1 MPWPSARLI
10 FYMDF
15 VIRMKPS
22 WPILSVVPLVLAV
35 GVDGALADEGDALN
49 FYVSQSFRYEDNLYR
64 LSDGAEAPRGTRH
77 DTIST
82 SGVGLRFDQEYSRQ
96 RLRAEVGLTSSRYM
110 EHSDLDHDS
119 PDVRLYWDWQV
130 GNRWSGLV
138 SHMYRESM
146 TGFDEVRGS
155 ELNIN
160 TYVRSAAT
168 ADFWWHPRWA
178 TGVGF
183 ARTKSRFD
191 EENSRIGDFD
201 ANTVDF
207 NLTYRPPTENRVV
220 LTVRE
225 TTGRYPNRAAEAG
238 SIRDYEQHEVRLGSE
253 WQLTGATRVSGFV
266 GRTRLEYRFAPNRDF
281 VGTTGRLGIDWKA
294 TAKTSVSL
302 SVRREVG
309 AQQDVAANYAIT
321 EAVVLAPKWA
331 LTDKMILG
339 AGLEWRRR
347 DYGGDPQLQT
357 SNIVAS
363 RDADSSHRYGL
374 SLEYKPLRALTFL
387 LTLQKQKRNASEVL
401 NRYEAS
407 SAALSMRFLF

>member
-1 MPWPSARLI
+1 
-10 FYMDF
+10 
-15 VIRMKPS
+15 MKPS
-22 WPILSVVPLVLAV
+22 WPIFSVVPLVVAV
-35 GVDGALADEGDALN
+35 GIDGALADEGDALN

-64 LSDGAEAPRGTRH
+64 LSDEAEVPRGTRH

-82 SGVGLRFDQEYSRQ
+82 TGVGLRFDHEYSRQ
-96 RLRAEVGLTSSRYM
+96 RLRADVGLTSSRYQ
-110 EHSDLDHDS
+110 EHGDLDHDS
-119 PDVRLYWDWQV
+119 PDARFYWDWQL

-183 ARTKSRFD
+183 AHTKSRFD

-201 ANTVDF
+201 ADTVDF
-207 NLTYRPPTENRVV
+207 NLTYRPPTENRVIF
-220 LTVRE
+220 TVRE
-225 TTGRYPNRAAEAG
+225 TSGRYPNRPAEAG
-238 SIRDYEQHEVRLGSE
+238 SIRDYEQHEIRLGGE
-253 WQLTGATRVSGFV
+253 WQLTGATRVSGFL

-281 VGTTGRLGIDWKA
+281 TGTTGRLGVDWKA
-294 TAKTSVSL
+294 TAKSSVSL
-302 SVRREVG
+302 SIRREVG

-331 LTDKMILG
+331 LTDKMTLG

-347 DYGGDPQLQT
+347 DYGGDPQLQA
-357 SNIVAS
+357 SNVVAS
-363 RDADSSHRYGL
+363 RDADSSRRYGL
-374 SLEYKPLRALTFL
+374 SLEYKPMRALSFL
-387 LTLQKQKRNASEVL
+387 LTVQRQKRNASEVL
-401 NRYEAS
+401 NRYDANS
-407 SAALSMRFLF
+407 GALSMRFLF